1 MLLSYMSHVRLLCTL
16 HCELCGWRIWCLGGG
31 DFWQPNLIEVNSIHM
46 VVLAKCK
53 VEKGSS
59 VIC

>member
-1 MLLSYMSHVRLLCTL
+1 MYTCYVHCTVSYVVGEFGVLV
-16 HCELCGWRIWCLGGG
+16 G
-31 DFWQPNLIEVNSIHM
+31 DFWQPNLTEVNSIHM
-46 VVLAKCK
+46 VLLAKCK

>member
-1 MLLSYMSHVRLLCTL
+1 MYACYVHCTVSYVVG
-16 HCELCGWRIWCLGGG
+16 EFGVLGGG
-31 DFWQPNLIEVNSIHM
+31 GEDFWQPNLIEVNSIHM
-46 VVLAKCK
+46 VLLAKCK